1 MNMKTKMNKRQYAYK
16 VIRTRIVDGTY
27 APGQRI
33 IIDQIAKE
41 VGSSHIPV
49 REAIHQ
55 LESEQLIQYEPNI
68 GAVVRG
74 IDNELYMETLEVLAL
89 LEGYATSLSAP
100 QIPLDAIEN
109 LESLND
115 KMKMMLENYEL
126 DQLGQLNREF
136 HFYIYSFCPNK
147 LLIKNIQE
155 AWDRLDIVR
164 QTGFTFFP
172 NRTPQSIEEHT
183 ELIHLIKEHA
193 SSAKIEEFAREHKM
207 NTLKAFKQREKH

>member
-1 MNMKTKMNKRQYAYK
+1 MKTKMNKRQYAYK

-74 IDNELYMETLEVLAL
+74 IDKDLYMETLEVLAL

-100 QIPLDAIEN
+100 HIPSDAIEK
-109 LESLND
+109 LESINEE
-115 KMKMMLENYEL
+115 MKKTLENYEL

-164 QTGFTFFP
+164 QTGFTFLP
-172 NRTPQSIEEHT
+172 NRTPRSIEEHRK
-183 ELIHLIKEHA
+183 LIQLIKEQA
-193 SSAKIEEFAREHKM
+193 GSDMIEGYAREHKM
-207 NTLKAFKQREKH
+207 NTLEAFKKREKH

>member
-1 MNMKTKMNKRQYAYK
+1 MNKRQYAYK

-74 IDNELYMETLEVLAL
+74 IDNDLYMETLEVLAL

-100 QIPLDAIEN
+100 HIPSEAIGKLD
-109 LESLND
+109 SLND
-115 KMKMMLENYEL
+115 EMKKMLENYEL
-126 DQLGQLNREF
+126 EQLGQLNREF
-136 HFYIYSFCPNK
+136 HFTIYSFCPNK
-147 LLIKNIQE
+147 LVIKNIQE

-164 QTGFTFFP
+164 QTGFTFLP
-172 NRTPQSIEEHT
+172 NRTPQSIEEHKK
-183 ELIHLIKEHA
+183 LIDLIKVQA
-193 SSAKIEEFAREHKM
+193 SGDVIEEFAREHKM
-207 NTLKAFKQREKH
+207 NTLEAFKKREKH